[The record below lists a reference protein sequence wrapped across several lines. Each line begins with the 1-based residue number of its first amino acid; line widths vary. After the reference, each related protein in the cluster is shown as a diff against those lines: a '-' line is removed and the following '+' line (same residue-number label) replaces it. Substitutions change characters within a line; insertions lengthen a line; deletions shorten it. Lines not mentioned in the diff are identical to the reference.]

1 MATTS
6 HTESADFIA
15 KCEDERRKIIANP
28 TFVER
33 LNSIAEVKDR
43 AGICR
48 TMVYNEIAKGR
59 LVTRKIGARTF
70 VAESDLLAY
79 LRSLASA

>member
-1 MATTS
+1 MITPSKTDL
-6 HTESADFIA
+6 TQFIA
-15 KCEDERRKIIANP
+15 KREDERRKIIANA

-33 LNSIAEVKDR
+33 LNSIAEVMDR

-59 LVTRKIGARTF
+59 LVTKKIGARTF

>member
-1 MATTS
+1 MSTTN
-6 HTESADFIA
+6 HTKSADFIA
-15 KCEDERRKIIANP
+15 KREDERRKIIANP

-33 LNSIAEVKDR
+33 LNSIAEVKGR

>member
-1 MATTS
+1 MITS
-6 HTESADFIA
+6 SNTDLTQFIA
-15 KCEDERRKIIANP
+15 KCEDEHRKIIANP

-48 TMVYNEIAKGR
+48 TMVYNEIARGR

>member
-1 MATTS
+1 MSTTN
-6 HTESADFIA
+6 HTESAGFIA
-15 KCEDERRKIIANP
+15 KREDERRKIIANP

-33 LNSIAEVKDR
+33 LNSIPGVMDR

>member
-1 MATTS
+1 MITPSQTDL
-6 HTESADFIA
+6 TQFIA
-15 KCEDERRKIIANP
+15 KREDERRKIIMNP

-33 LNSIAEVKDR
+33 LNSIAEVKGR

-59 LVTRKIGARTF
+59 LVTRKIGSRTF

>member
-1 MATTS
+1 MSTTS

-15 KCEDERRKIIANP
+15 KREDERRQIIANP